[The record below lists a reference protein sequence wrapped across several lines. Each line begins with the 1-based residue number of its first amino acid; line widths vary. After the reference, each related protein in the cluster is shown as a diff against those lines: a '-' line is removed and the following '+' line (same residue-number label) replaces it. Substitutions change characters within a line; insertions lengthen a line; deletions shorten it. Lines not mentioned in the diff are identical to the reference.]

1 MRNLNILEV
10 LEGKTLDPSVGDQAR
25 GIENYEEKFDAL
37 HALILNERGYSSHR
51 RMYLLQ
57 EASTTSDFP
66 ILFGNILE
74 RQLLAKYMLAKP
86 DWRSY
91 IGVGTQKDFRASG
104 QEILGIWGLRGRL
117 PKIVQLGPYTQD
129 KEVGEGK
136 TAITLSKYGRLFGL
150 AWETVLADYE
160 LGAFNDVGGDLLQAA
175 LVTEFFEAT
184 SLIADSSGPHA
195 SLYGTPVTHPIDG
208 ASITNKGTLKL
219 SGTSG
224 AANLGT
230 TVGLMRQQVDMDGN
244 PIVIVGFELVVP
256 PPLEIDMLKI
266 LRAISVPSDNEGRAI
281 SVIRQMS
288 ITGHV
293 NEYLPIV
300 DASGNKNTT
309 WYLFARLANGQAA
322 RLNFLAGRTSPELV
336 LKAPNKVA
344 VGGGAQGPLEGDFE
358 SDSILWR
365 IRHIMGG
372 TQIDPRMT
380 YAQDGT
386 S

>member
-1 MRNLNILEV
+1 MRNILEV
-10 LEGKTLDPSVGDQAR
+10 LEGKTLDPSVQDQAR
-25 GIENYEEKFDAL
+25 GIEHFEEKFDAL
-37 HALILNERGYSSHR
+37 HALILNEQGFSSHK

-66 ILFGNILE
+66 ILFGNVLE
-74 RQLLAKYMLAKP
+74 RQLLARYTLAKP
-86 DWRSY
+86 DWRQY
-91 IGVGTQKDFRASG
+91 IGVGTQKDFRANG
-104 QEILGIWGLRGRL
+104 QEILGIWGLQGKMPKVALRGEY
-117 PKIVQLGPYTQD
+117 KQD

-136 TAITLSKYGRLFGL
+136 VSITLSKFGRLFGL

-160 LGAFNDVGGDLLQAA
+160 LGAFNDVAERLNNAA
-175 LVTEFFEAT
+175 LVTEFYEAT
-184 SLIADSSGPHA
+184 SLIAAAAGPHA
-195 SLYGTPVTHPIDG
+195 SLYGAPITHPIDG

-219 SGTSG
+219 SGASG

-230 TVGLMRQQVDMDGN
+230 TVGLMQSQVDKDGN

-256 PPLEIDMLKI
+256 PLLRIAMLQI
-266 LRAISVPSDNEGRAI
+266 LNAISVPSDTEGRAI

-293 NEYLPIV
+293 NEYLPIIDV
-300 DASGNKNTT
+300 SANKNTT

-365 IRHIMGG
+365 ERHIMGG
-372 TQIDPRMT
+372 TQIDPRVT

-386 S
+386 T

>member
-1 MRNLNILEV
+1 MLNILEI
-10 LEGKTLDPSVGDQAR
+10 LEGKTLDPSVRDQAR
-25 GIENYEEKFDAL
+25 GIANFDEKFDAL
-37 HALILNERGYSSHR
+37 QALILNEQGYSSHK
-51 RMYLLQ
+51 RMFLLQ
-57 EASTTSDFP
+57 EASTMSDFP
-66 ILFGNILE
+66 ILFGNVLE
-74 RQLLAKYMLAKP
+74 RQLLAKYTLAKP
-86 DWRSY
+86 DWRQY

-104 QEILGIWGLRGRL
+104 QEILGIWGLRGKL
-117 PKIVQLGPYTQD
+117 PKVVVRGEYKQD

-136 TAITLSKYGRLFGL
+136 TAITLEKYGRLFGL

-160 LGAFNDVGGDLLQAA
+160 LGAFNGVGQDLVEAA
-175 LVTEFFEAT
+175 LVTEFYEAT
-184 SLIADSSGPHA
+184 SLIAAATGPHA
-195 SLYGTPVTHPIDG
+195 SLYGAPITHPIDS

-230 TVGLMRQQVDMDGN
+230 TVGLMRQQVTKEGL

-256 PPLEIDMLKI
+256 PALEWSMLQI
-266 LRAISVPSDNEGRAI
+266 LKAVSVASDAEGRATAT
-281 SVIRQMS
+281 VRQMS

-293 NEYLPIV
+293 NEYLPIIDV
-300 DASGNKNTT
+300 SANKDST
-309 WYLFARLANGQAA
+309 WYVFARLANGQAA

-358 SDSILWR
+358 SDSMLWR
-365 IRHIMGG
+365 VRHIMGG
-372 TQIDPRMT
+372 TQIDPRIT

-386 S
+386 T

>member
-1 MRNLNILEV
+1 MLNILEI
-10 LEGKTLDPSVGDQAR
+10 LEGKTLDQSVGDQAR
-25 GIENYEEKFDAL
+25 GIERFEEKFDAL
-37 HALILNERGYSSHR
+37 QALILNEQGYSSHK
-51 RMYLLQ
+51 RMFLLQ
-57 EASTTSDFP
+57 EASTMSDFP
-66 ILFGNILE
+66 ILFGNVLE
-74 RQLLAKYMLAKP
+74 RQLLAKYTLAKP

-104 QEILGIWGLRGRL
+104 QEILGIWGLRGKL
-117 PKIVQLGPYTQD
+117 PKVVVRGEYKQD

-136 TAITLSKYGRLFGL
+136 VSITLEKYGRLFGL

-160 LGAFNDVGGDLLQAA
+160 LGAFNGVGQDLVEAA
-175 LVTEFFEAT
+175 LVTEFYEAT
-184 SLIADSSGPHA
+184 SLIAAATGPHA
-195 SLYGTPVTHPIDG
+195 SLYGAPISHPIDS

-230 TVGLMRQQVDMDGN
+230 TVGLMRQQVTKEGL

-256 PPLEIDMLKI
+256 PALEWSMLQI
-266 LRAISVPSDNEGRAI
+266 LKAVSVASDAEGRATAT
-281 SVIRQMS
+281 VRQMS

-293 NEYLPIV
+293 NEYLPIIDV
-300 DASGNKNTT
+300 SANKSTT
-309 WYLFARLANGQAA
+309 WYLFARLASGQAV

-358 SDSILWR
+358 SDSMLWR
-365 IRHIMGG
+365 VRHIMGG
-372 TQIDPRMT
+372 TQIDPRVT

-386 S
+386 T